1 MRRFFAIAAVVLLAM
16 APIVM
21 ADVSGATGLAASAT
35 AGITNPKLN
44 IDPAK
49 LKNLQD
55 FITANVKD
63 PSLKQLA
70 MQGKNGKDVFN
81 AVSMKVGQM
90 KWMDLSN
97 RVKLL
102 SPAEKMKMADL
113 RVNLEGLRLADK
125 VTQFAKNNAAAMAA
139 CQVQID
145 ALQGAAT
152 SAAASKDV
160 ISAVDGTDLKTLAA
174 TTTTA
179 TPVTIAVAKADLQ
192 NFKTLWKDAA
202 ECLVS
207 HRVDNAL
214 ANHKA
219 ALDKRMTA
227 LNAIDFTKVDA
238 VMAKLESSGAQ
249 PELVTKIKDVVTTL
263 KDRKTQLLAEGQK
276 LLDSYAQITDA
287 TPAAQKAQWVAESN
301 KFGQLANQ
309 YLLTLKDIYSRM
321 VRASSLAVQ
330 KDASSAEL
338 TRASADLSADRA
350 SIAQMPDVAT
360 EVASATV
367 DPGTQAAIES
377 TAATT
382 GGETQ

>member
-1 MRRFFAIAAVVLLAM
+1 
-16 APIVM
+16 
-21 ADVSGATGLAASAT
+21 
-35 AGITNPKLN
+35 
-44 IDPAK
+44 
-49 LKNLQD
+49 
-55 FITANVKD
+55 
-63 PSLKQLA
+63 
-70 MQGKNGKDVFN
+70 
-81 AVSMKVGQM
+81 
-90 KWMDLSN
+90 
-97 RVKLL
+97 
-102 SPAEKMKMADL
+102 
-113 RVNLEGLRLADK
+113 
-125 VTQFAKNNAAAMAA
+125 
-139 CQVQID
+139 
-145 ALQGAAT
+145 
-152 SAAASKDV
+152 
-160 ISAVDGTDLKTLAA
+160 
-174 TTTTA
+174 
-179 TPVTIAVAKADLQ
+179 
-192 NFKTLWKDAA
+192 
-202 ECLVS
+202 
-207 HRVDNAL
+207 
-214 ANHKA
+214 
-219 ALDKRMTA
+219 MTA